1 MRVDLWLLCFVVS
14 LFQLGLSA
22 TSTLAE
28 RNQAV
33 DAYLDAE
40 VFADGKL
47 DSLLEIEE
55 QINAGTMPSVGGVA
69 KLLGAKQAL
78 AGKLAG
84 HLRLK
89 GILEESSAIDL
100 PSADCAEKVNSW
112 IKECVFTED

>member
-1 MRVDLWLLCFVVS
+1 MS

-22 TSTLAE
+22 ASTLAE
-28 RNQAV
+28 QNQAV
-33 DAYLDAE
+33 DAYLNAE

-55 QINAGTMPSVGGVA
+55 QINAGTVPSAESVA
-69 KLLGAKQAL
+69 MLVGAKQAL

-89 GILEESSAIDL
+89 PESLESSAVDL
-100 PSADCAEKVNSW
+100 PSSDCAEKVNSW